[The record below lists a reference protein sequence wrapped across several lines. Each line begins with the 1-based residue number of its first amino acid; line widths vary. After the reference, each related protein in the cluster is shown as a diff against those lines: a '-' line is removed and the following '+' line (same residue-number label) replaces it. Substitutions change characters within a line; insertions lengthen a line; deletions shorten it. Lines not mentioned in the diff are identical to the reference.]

1 MICRFW
7 NHRNPV
13 LVVMVLRLR
22 YTFRWVEH
30 NSPHSPFSSSYSTFF
45 PPNDENHGWYDF
57 LNHQNSLWTIFPER
71 RRRVTSSRLDYEN
84 IHMSWCN
91 WINFLKSVWWLF
103 PKVLPILALK
113 CDTIRVFHNQY
124 QFFWCKRL
132 FEQWVILQN
141 TDYTSLPCHKWKI
154 RNSKSM
160 FISSSHADMQSW
172 FLWDLLLAA
181 KFLGKKIS
189 TPLLSKDEKKKKLP
203 RKLNANLVAWFL
215 YFPLVK
221 NICCTPASF
230 QSHL

>member
-13 LVVMVLRLR
+13 LVVVVLRLR

-113 CDTIRVFHNQY
+113 LWYHPLLFHIQY
-124 QFFWCKRL
+124 QFFDSSNCSNNEL
-132 FEQWVILQN
+132 FYGIQIILLCHVTNGKLEIQNPCLFLPRMQTCNRDFSEICCWLQN
-141 TDYTSLPCHKWKI
+141 
-154 RNSKSM
+154 
-160 FISSSHADMQSW
+160 F
-172 FLWDLLLAA
+172 
-181 KFLGKKIS
+181 
-189 TPLLSKDEKKKKLP
+189 
-203 RKLNANLVAWFL
+203 
-215 YFPLVK
+215 
-221 NICCTPASF
+221 
-230 QSHL
+230 

>member
-13 LVVMVLRLR
+13 LVVLRLR

-113 CDTIRVFHNQY
+113 CDTICALLFSVHQPILVFLLQAFVWNSEL
-124 QFFWCKRL
+124 FCKVQIMFLCYVANGKLEIQNPCL
-132 FEQWVILQN
+132 F
-141 TDYTSLPCHKWKI
+141 
-154 RNSKSM
+154 
-160 FISSSHADMQSW
+160 
-172 FLWDLLLAA
+172 
-181 KFLGKKIS
+181 
-189 TPLLSKDEKKKKLP
+189 LP
-203 RKLNANLVAWFL
+203 RM
-215 YFPLVK
+215 
-221 NICCTPASF
+221 
-230 QSHL
+230 

>member
-13 LVVMVLRLR
+13 LVVVVLRLR

-113 CDTIRVFHNQY
+113 LWYHPLLFHIQY
-124 QFFWCKRL
+124 QVFWFKQL
-132 FEQWVILQN
+132 FEQWVILHRIQIILLCHVTNGKLEIQN
-141 TDYTSLPCHKWKI
+141 PCL
-154 RNSKSM
+154 
-160 FISSSHADMQSW
+160 F
-172 FLWDLLLAA
+172 
-181 KFLGKKIS
+181 
-189 TPLLSKDEKKKKLP
+189 LP
-203 RKLNANLVAWFL
+203 RMQTCNRDFSE
-215 YFPLVK
+215 
-221 NICCTPASF
+221 ICCWLQNF
-230 QSHL
+230 